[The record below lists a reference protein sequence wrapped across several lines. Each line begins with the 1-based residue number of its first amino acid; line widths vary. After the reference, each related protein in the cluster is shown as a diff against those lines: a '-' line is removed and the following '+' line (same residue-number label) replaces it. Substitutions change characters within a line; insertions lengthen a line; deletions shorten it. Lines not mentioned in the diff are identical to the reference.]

1 MVCWV
6 GGDGGGGGG
15 ACLLGS
21 IYCGHV
27 TLISYHII
35 STVGANYIIIIFI
48 FRGESNLL
56 NSLLTC

>member
-1 MVCWV
+1 M
-6 GGDGGGGGG
+6 GGGGGGGGG